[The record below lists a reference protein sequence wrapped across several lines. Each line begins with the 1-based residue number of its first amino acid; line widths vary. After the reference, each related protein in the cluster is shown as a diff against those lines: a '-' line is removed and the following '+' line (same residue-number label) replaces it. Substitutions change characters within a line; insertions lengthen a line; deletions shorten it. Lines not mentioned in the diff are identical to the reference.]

1 MADTDRQAPLTAPPD
16 ALAPPPRRRIPIP
29 GRLAPWAFVAPA
41 LILLCV
47 FVYGPALANIV
58 FSLHSWSAIDPDWDY
73 VGLANYRRLFSSE
86 IFWIALLNNI
96 IYAVC
101 SVAVQV
107 FGALCIA
114 AVLQAGIFRPMLNTF
129 FRTSLFLPSILP
141 VTVVGL
147 LWQLIYQPSI
157 GLIDQALFATG
168 LDSLS
173 RIWLGERDTALYA
186 VILVSQWQWT
196 GYMVALFIVAIAAI
210 PEDLYEAL
218 RMEGASRIQEFRYI
232 TLPGVRESVLI
243 FTVITIF
250 GAFKVFDIVWVMT
263 TGGPDRASEVLGTHM
278 YRSAFRD
285 DVVGYSSA
293 VATVIFVITMTIG
306 IVQLILQ
313 RDE

>member
-1 MADTDRQAPLTAPPD
+1 MTETTRSAPLASP
-16 ALAPPPRRRIPIP
+16 AEAVSPPPRRRGARP

-41 LILLCV
+41 LILLFV

-58 FSLHSWSAIDPDWDY
+58 FSLHAWSSIDPDWEF
-73 VGLANYRRLFSSE
+73 VGLENYIRLFASE
-86 IFWIALLNNI
+86 TFWIALANNA
-96 IYAVC
+96 IYAIC

-114 AVLQAGIFRPMLNTF
+114 AVLQAGIFRPVLNTF

-168 LDSLS
+168 LDQLS
-173 RIWLGERDTALYA
+173 RVWLGERETALYA

-250 GAFKVFDIVWVMT
+250 GAFKVCRHRLGHDCRRARSRL
-263 TGGPDRASEVLGTHM
+263 GGARHTHVP
-278 YRSAFRD
+278 F
-285 DVVGYSSA
+285 G
-293 VATVIFVITMTIG
+293 
-306 IVQLILQ
+306 LP
-313 RDE
+313 